1 MLKRFLFPVK
11 PDGTFISVILLIV
24 RVVFGVMLMNHGIDK
39 WANYQELS
47 AVFPDPLGIGSPLS
61 LGLAIFGEL
70 ACSMAFIIGF
80 LYRLA
85 MIPMIFTMCV
95 AFFIVHADDPFA
107 VKELAFVYLVVFV
120 LMYIVGPG
128 KFAVDRWISKSLF
141 ANRDRYGSFVL
152 QSVIFYGF
160 FVFFYKNGYIC
171 TNLKKAG

>member
-39 WANYQELS
+39 WATYQELS

-141 ANRDRYGSFVL
+141 R
-152 QSVIFYGF
+152 
-160 FVFFYKNGYIC
+160 K
-171 TNLKKAG
+171 

>member
-95 AFFIVHADDPFA
+95 AFFVVHADDPFA

-120 LMYIVGPG
+120 LVYIVGPG

-141 ANRDRYGSFVL
+141 R
-152 QSVIFYGF
+152 
-160 FVFFYKNGYIC
+160 K
-171 TNLKKAG
+171 

>member
-70 ACSMAFIIGF
+70 ACSMTFIIGF

-141 ANRDRYGSFVL
+141 R
-152 QSVIFYGF
+152 
-160 FVFFYKNGYIC
+160 K
-171 TNLKKAG
+171 

>member
-70 ACSMAFIIGF
+70 ACSMAFIIDF

-120 LMYIVGPG
+120 LVYIVGPG

-141 ANRDRYGSFVL
+141 R
-152 QSVIFYGF
+152 
-160 FVFFYKNGYIC
+160 K
-171 TNLKKAG
+171 

>member
-107 VKELAFVYLVVFV
+107 VKELAFVYLVVLA

-128 KFAVDRWISKSLF
+128 KFAVDRWMSKSLF
-141 ANRDRYGSFVL
+141 R
-152 QSVIFYGF
+152 
-160 FVFFYKNGYIC
+160 K
-171 TNLKKAG
+171 

>member
-11 PDGTFISVILLIV
+11 PDGTFISVILLI
-24 RVVFGVMLMNHGIDK
+24 VMLMNHGIDK

-120 LMYIVGPG
+120 LVYIVGPG

-141 ANRDRYGSFVL
+141 R
-152 QSVIFYGF
+152 
-160 FVFFYKNGYIC
+160 K
-171 TNLKKAG
+171 

>member
-24 RVVFGVMLMNHGIDK
+24 RVVFSVMLMNHGIDK

-141 ANRDRYGSFVL
+141 R
-152 QSVIFYGF
+152 
-160 FVFFYKNGYIC
+160 K
-171 TNLKKAG
+171 

>member
-70 ACSMAFIIGF
+70 AWSMAFIIGF

-141 ANRDRYGSFVL
+141 R
-152 QSVIFYGF
+152 
-160 FVFFYKNGYIC
+160 K
-171 TNLKKAG
+171 

>member
-107 VKELAFVYLVVFV
+107 VKDLAFVYLVVFV

-141 ANRDRYGSFVL
+141 R
-152 QSVIFYGF
+152 
-160 FVFFYKNGYIC
+160 K
-171 TNLKKAG
+171 

>member
-95 AFFIVHADDPFA
+95 ALFIVHADDPFA

-141 ANRDRYGSFVL
+141 R
-152 QSVIFYGF
+152 
-160 FVFFYKNGYIC
+160 K
-171 TNLKKAG
+171 

>member
-85 MIPMIFTMCV
+85 MITMIFTMCV

-107 VKELAFVYLVVFV
+107 VKDLAFVYLVVFV
-120 LMYIVGPG
+120 LVYIVGPG

-141 ANRDRYGSFVL
+141 R
-152 QSVIFYGF
+152 
-160 FVFFYKNGYIC
+160 K
-171 TNLKKAG
+171 

>member
-120 LMYIVGPG
+120 LMYIVGQG

-141 ANRDRYGSFVL
+141 R
-152 QSVIFYGF
+152 
-160 FVFFYKNGYIC
+160 K
-171 TNLKKAG
+171 